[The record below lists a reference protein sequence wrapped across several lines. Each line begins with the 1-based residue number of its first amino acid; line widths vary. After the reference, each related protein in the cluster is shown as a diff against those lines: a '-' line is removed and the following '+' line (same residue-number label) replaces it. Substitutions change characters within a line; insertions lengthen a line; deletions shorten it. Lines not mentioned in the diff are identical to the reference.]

1 MSDTAETIQQQACA
15 WIAKLNGEP
24 SSQDLQQFRA
34 WMAANPAHRSQ
45 IRDLAKLWGELDILT
60 ELAVVNLPQP
70 SLAANLRQRVSN
82 SIYQLFQ
89 TPAKPAAALALVL
102 AVTLS
107 AILSLDRNQYSTG
120 VGEQQLVTL
129 QDGSTALLNTN
140 SQIRVE
146 YSDQTRNII
155 LVKGQ
160 AHFDVMPNPN
170 QPFNVYAGKGLVRAL
185 GTAFSVYLQPEI
197 LEVTVTEGRVELNA
211 LQQPAPAAANQTN
224 SSLVAQATVT
234 KLSLLD
240 AGQNA
245 RIDQR
250 NNRIDQLESV
260 DATAIMQKLAWHQGL
275 LQFSGDPLQE
285 VVAEISRYTDLKIVI
300 LDPQIRDLR
309 IGGFFKV
316 GETEKMLEALETS
329 FGIDVKRMGNS
340 TVHLTAASP

>member
-170 QPFNVYAGKGLVRAL
+170 QPFNVYAG
-185 GTAFSVYLQPEI
+185 
-197 LEVTVTEGRVELNA
+197 
-211 LQQPAPAAANQTN
+211 
-224 SSLVAQATVT
+224 
-234 KLSLLD
+234 
-240 AGQNA
+240 
-245 RIDQR
+245 
-250 NNRIDQLESV
+250 
-260 DATAIMQKLAWHQGL
+260 
-275 LQFSGDPLQE
+275 
-285 VVAEISRYTDLKIVI
+285 
-300 LDPQIRDLR
+300 
-309 IGGFFKV
+309 
-316 GETEKMLEALETS
+316 
-329 FGIDVKRMGNS
+329 
-340 TVHLTAASP
+340 